1 MSWLSLAL
9 LAAFLKSVSNVS
21 EKQVLIK
28 EDVLVYTSAFSF
40 VIAFVSL
47 PLLFFIDDKSISA
60 TNLGI
65 IYISS
70 LISVV
75 ASLTAAKCI
84 KQLDISESAPLF
96 ALSPLLVTFLSII
109 FLGES
114 INPLQIIGILISVFG
129 VFVLEYHTH
138 HDELAEEKKNRT
150 GAYIILL
157 ISLIFFSF
165 SVVMDRYVIYN
176 RNINPLYALL
186 IIQFFILFNIAV
198 YDALFNKS
206 TNTKLINPKLFLRV
220 SFWTNVVCIIAHR
233 VVHVQAVQLIGAS
246 VLNAVKQV
254 SVFFTTIIGGNIF
267 QEKHILQ
274 KLVGC
279 ACIISGILLVIIYS
293 I

>member
-1 MSWLSLAL
+1 
-9 LAAFLKSVSNVS
+9 
-21 EKQVLIK
+21 
-28 EDVLVYTSAFSF
+28 VYTSAFSF